1 MDAYLNLVMQNMRSQ
16 KDADW
21 LCPTLLA
28 IIAFSGF
35 FARRLAELDVLGAH
49 REQWDR
55 DYRKEINR
63 LSIYASKTIRK
74 RIAEI
79 EDYSWV
85 GVISKSTANEPAMF
99 RRNFATIPW
108 SG

>member
-1 MDAYLNLVMQNMRSQ
+1 MQNMRNRE
-16 KDADW
+16 DEDW
-21 LCPTLLA
+21 LCLTLLA

-35 FARRLAELDVLGAH
+35 FARRLAELDVRGVH
-49 REQWDR
+49 RERWKDYR

-63 LSIYASKTIRK
+63 LSIYASKMIRK

-79 EDYSWV
+79 KDYSWV
-85 GVISKSTANEPAMF
+85 GVSEFQWNIVKLTIF
-99 RRNFATIPW
+99 RRSFATVPW